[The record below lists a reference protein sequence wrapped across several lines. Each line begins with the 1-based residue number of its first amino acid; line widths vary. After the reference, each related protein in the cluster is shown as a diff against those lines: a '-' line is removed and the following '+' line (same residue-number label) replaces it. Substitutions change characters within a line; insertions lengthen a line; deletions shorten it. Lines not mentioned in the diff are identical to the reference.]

1 MLLVML
7 LFYFPF
13 FYYVRMD
20 VCVCVFVLVWSV
32 FVECF
37 LFSIITII
45 NMQYFE

>member
-1 MLLVML
+1 M
-7 LFYFPF
+7 
-13 FYYVRMD
+13 YVWMF
-20 VCVCVFVLVWSV
+20 VCVCVCLFVLVWSV